1 MNIPEE
7 ATVSLTGGVGG
18 KVGDKRSLNETV
30 TPAAA
35 CTRAKAGRKAV
46 KPMTAVVRRLVS
58 RSPTGC
64 GSQALVLSDQIL
76 NLLLGYARKGSRTR
90 NDYYQ
95 RDLNWVAEVL
105 IRIAA
110 GERNPLRPWNE

>member
-7 ATVSLTGGVGG
+7 DAVSLTGGVGEEI
-18 KVGDKRSLNETV
+18 GDKHSLNETV
-30 TPAAA
+30 TPAVANK
-35 CTRAKAGRKAV
+35 RAKARRKAV

-58 RSPTGC
+58 RSPTGS

-95 RDLNWVAEVL
+95 RDLNWVANVL
-105 IRIAA
+105 IRIAD